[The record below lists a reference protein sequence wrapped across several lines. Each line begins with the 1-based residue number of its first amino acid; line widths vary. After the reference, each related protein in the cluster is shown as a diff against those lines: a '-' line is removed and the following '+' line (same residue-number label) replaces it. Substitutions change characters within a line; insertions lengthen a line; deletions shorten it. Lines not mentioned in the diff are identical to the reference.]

1 LRNEAAPAV
10 FRQQSPEAKERRSE
24 VTLET
29 ERIPAA
35 GGLAEGVRAALRRGL
50 RVVRRLKRTR
60 PFRSAS
66 TSLIRR
72 ILIANLAGLLV
83 MIGGIYYL
91 SHYQEWLVDAKKES
105 LRTQGELIAAA
116 IASDARIEHG
126 NIEIN
131 LDKANRP
138 DKTRVP
144 YRDDGFSSL
153 QLSIRPERA
162 TPILRRLIQHT
173 KNRARI
179 YGRDG
184 TLIVDTATLLT
195 KGQLT
200 RPQQSEPEG
209 KPKNFWTRL
218 TAFLIDKH
226 LPVYKEIGSAKGTAY
241 PEVRAALEGSA
252 TPLLLLDQTGEQIVS
267 MAIPIRRAN
276 TVLGALLLSTRPGD
290 IEKTLN
296 EERSRIAMLAIIAL
310 IATLVS
316 SLLLARTVAEP
327 IRRLSDAAEE
337 VSRNINA
344 RQSLPDYAERNDE
357 VGQLARAFR
366 AMTAALYRRIESSE
380 SFAAD
385 VAHELKNPLTAARS
399 TAESLVYAKTPEQRD
414 ELVRQIQNELKRL
427 NRLITDV
434 SNASR
439 LDAELARQ
447 AMAPTNVTEVVD
459 SVARIF
465 RDILS
470 EDTRTVRVV
479 VDQGVDPATL
489 KVTGHEGRLG
499 QVVTNLVD
507 NAVSFSPP
515 DGVVVIT
522 VRQNPQWVE
531 IVIDDEG
538 PGIPEDRLAII
549 FDRFYTDRPQSEAL
563 RGKNS
568 GLGLSISREIVHAH
582 GGEIWAENRRPA
594 GAAPDSRPSGARFVV
609 HLPRL
614 ITTSRGGQGGTH
626 RRY

>member
-1 LRNEAAPAV
+1 VALDTQGVPATNALMDWLRAF
-10 FRQQSPEAKERRSE
+10 FRR
-24 VTLET
+24 
-29 ERIPAA
+29 
-35 GGLAEGVRAALRRGL
+35 GLLLIRRGL
-50 RVVRRLKRTR
+50 RVR

-66 TSLIRR
+66 ASLTRR
-72 ILIANLAGLLV
+72 ILIANVAGLGV

-91 SHYQEWLVDAKKES
+91 SHYQTWLVEAKKES

-116 IASDARIEHG
+116 IASDARIEQG

-138 DKTRVP
+138 DKARVP
-144 YRDDGFSSL
+144 YRDDGFASL

-184 TLIVDTATLLT
+184 TLIVDTAMLLT

-200 RPQQSEPEG
+200 KPATEPVVK

-218 TAFLIDKH
+218 TAVLIDEH
-226 LPVYKEIGSAKGTAY
+226 LPVYKEIGSGKGTAY
-241 PEVRAALEGSA
+241 PEVRDALAGTA
-252 TPLLLLDQTGEQIVS
+252 TPLLLLDQDGEQIVS
-267 MAIPIRRAN
+267 MAVPIRRAN
-276 TVLGALLLSTRPGD
+276 SVLGALLLSTRPGD
-290 IEKTLN
+290 IEKSLSDERWRITL
-296 EERSRIAMLAIIAL
+296 LAAIAL
-310 IATLVS
+310 LATLVS
-316 SLLLARTVAEP
+316 SILLARTVAEP
-327 IRRLSDAAEE
+327 IRRLSEAAEE

-344 RQSLPDYAERNDE
+344 RAHLPDYAERNDE
-357 VGQLARAFR
+357 VGQLSRAFR
-366 AMTAALYRRIESSE
+366 SMTAALYRRIESSE

-447 AMAPTNVTEVVD
+447 AMVPTVITDVVD

-465 RDILS
+465 RDILC
-470 EDTRTVRVV
+470 EDGRSVRVV
-479 VDQGVDPATL
+479 VDPGVDAQTL
-489 KVTGHEGRLG
+489 KVNGHEGRLG
-499 QVVTNLVD
+499 QVMTNLVD
-507 NAVSFSPP
+507 NAVSFSPA

-522 VRQNPQWVE
+522 VKQTAQNVE
-531 IVIDDEG
+531 ITIDDEG

-568 GLGLSISREIVHAH
+568 GLGLSISREIIHAH
-582 GGEIWAENRRPA
+582 GGEVWAENRRA
-594 GAAPDSRPSGARFVV
+594 TEAAADSRPSGARFVV
-609 HLPRL
+609 RLPRL
-614 ITTSRGGQGGTH
+614 MQTARGGTGATH
-626 RRY
+626 RRF

>member
-1 LRNEAAPAV
+1 MALETQGAAAGNALTDPLRNAARRAV
-10 FRQQSPEAKERRSE
+10 RN
-24 VTLET
+24 
-29 ERIPAA
+29 
-35 GGLAEGVRAALRRGL
+35 LRRA
-50 RVVRRLKRTR
+50 RL
-60 PFRSAS
+60 FRSAS
-66 TSLIRR
+66 TSLLRR
-72 ILIANLAGLLV
+72 IMLANLVGLAV

-91 SHYQEWLVDAKKES
+91 SHYQTWLVEAKKES

-116 IASDARIEHG
+116 IASDARIEQG
-126 NIEIN
+126 NIEID
-131 LDKANRP
+131 LETANRP
-138 DKTRVP
+138 DMARVP

-200 RPQQSEPEG
+200 RPAAEEQRS

-218 TAFLIDKH
+218 TSVLIDEH
-226 LPVYKEIGSAKGTAY
+226 LPVYKEIGSGKGTSY
-241 PEVRAALEGSA
+241 PEVRAALEGTA
-252 TPLLLLDQTGEQIVS
+252 TPLLLLDKNGEQIVS
-267 MAIPIRRAN
+267 MAVPIRRAN
-276 TVLGALLLSTRPGD
+276 SVLGALLLSTRPGD
-290 IEKTLN
+290 IEKSLSDERWRITL
-296 EERSRIAMLAIIAL
+296 LAGIAL

-316 SLLLARTVAEP
+316 SMLLARTVAEP
-327 IRRLSDAAEE
+327 IRRLSEAAEE

-344 RQSLPDYAERNDE
+344 RTHLPDYADRNDE

-366 AMTAALYRRIESSE
+366 SMTAALYRRIESSE

-447 AMAPTNVTEVVD
+447 AMVPTLVTEVVD

-465 RDILS
+465 RDILA
-470 EDTRTVRVV
+470 EDGRSVRVV
-479 VDQGVDPATL
+479 FDHGVDPRTL
-489 KVTGHEGRLG
+489 RVTGHEGRLG
-499 QVVTNLVD
+499 QVITNLVD

-515 DGVVVIT
+515 KGIVVIT
-522 VRQNPQWVE
+522 VKQTPQHVD

-594 GAAPDSRPSGARFVV
+594 GAPADSKPVGARFVV
-609 HLPRL
+609 RLPRL
-614 ITTSRGGQGGTH
+614 VTTARGGAGGTH
-626 RRY
+626 WRY

>member
-1 LRNEAAPAV
+1 LALDTQGVPATNVLTDPLR
-10 FRQQSPEAKERRSE
+10 
-24 VTLET
+24 
-29 ERIPAA
+29 
-35 GGLAEGVRAALRRGL
+35 ALFRRGL
-50 RVVRRLKRTR
+50 RLVRRVQRGR

-66 TSLIRR
+66 ASLTRR
-72 ILIANLAGLLV
+72 IMIANLVGLLV

-91 SHYQEWLVDAKKES
+91 SHYQTWLVEAKKES

-116 IASDARIEHG
+116 IASDARIEQG

-138 DKTRVP
+138 DQARVP

-195 KGQLT
+195 KGQLA
-200 RPQQSEPEG
+200 RPAAETEQPS

-218 TAFLIDKH
+218 TAVLIDKH
-226 LPVYKEIGSAKGTAY
+226 LPVYKEIGNAKGTAY
-241 PEVRAALEGSA
+241 PEVRAALEGTA
-252 TPLLLLDQTGEQIVS
+252 TPLLLLDKDGDQFVS
-267 MAIPIRRAN
+267 MAVPIRRAN
-276 TVLGALLLSTRPGD
+276 SILGALLLSTRPGD
-290 IEKTLN
+290 IEKSLS
-296 EERSRIAMLAIIAL
+296 EERWRITLLAVIAL

-327 IRRLSDAAEE
+327 IRRLSEAAEE
-337 VSRNINA
+337 VSRDISA
-344 RQSLPDYAERNDE
+344 RAHLPDYADRNDE
-357 VGQLARAFR
+357 VGQLSRAFR
-366 AMTAALYRRIESSE
+366 SMTAALYRRIESSE

-399 TAESLVYAKTPEQRD
+399 TAESLVYAKTTEQRD

-447 AMAPTNVTEVVD
+447 AMVPTLIVDVVD
-459 SVARIF
+459 SVAKIF
-465 RDILS
+465 RDILC
-470 EDTRTVRVV
+470 EDGRSVRVA
-479 VDQGVDPATL
+479 VDPGVDAQTL

-499 QVVTNLVD
+499 QVITNLVD
-507 NAVSFSPP
+507 NAVSFSPA
-515 DGVVVIT
+515 DGVVVLT
-522 VRQNPQWVE
+522 VKQTTQNVE
-531 IVIDDEG
+531 ITIDDEG

-582 GGEIWAENRRPA
+582 GGEIWAENRRAA
-594 GAAPDSRPSGARFVV
+594 GSAPDSRPVGARFVV
-609 HLPRL
+609 RLPRL
-614 ITTSRGGQGGTH
+614 IQTSRGGSGGTH

>member
-1 LRNEAAPAV
+1 
-10 FRQQSPEAKERRSE
+10 

-29 ERIPAA
+29 ERIPAT
-35 GGLAEGVRAALRRGL
+35 GGLAEGAKAAMRRGL

-91 SHYQEWLVDAKKES
+91 SHYQEWLVEAKKES

-116 IASDARIEHG
+116 IASDARIEQG

-138 DKTRVP
+138 AKARVP

-200 RPQQSEPEG
+200 RPQNEPEQG

-252 TPLLLLDQTGEQIVS
+252 TPLLLLDQSGEQIVS
-267 MAIPIRRAN
+267 MAVPIRRAN

-290 IEKTLN
+290 IEKSLS

-344 RQSLPDYAERNDE
+344 RQNLPDYAERNDE

-470 EDTRTVRVV
+470 EETRKVRVV
-479 VDQGVDPATL
+479 IDQGVDAATL

-522 VRQNPQWVE
+522 VRQSPQWVE

-594 GAAPDSRPSGARFVV
+594 GAAPDSRPIGARFVV
-609 HLPRL
+609 RLPRL
-614 ITTSRGGQGGTH
+614 VVTSRGGQSATH

>member
-1 LRNEAAPAV
+1 MALDTQGVPATNV
-10 FRQQSPEAKERRSE
+10 LTDP
-24 VTLET
+24 L
-29 ERIPAA
+29 
-35 GGLAEGVRAALRRGL
+35 RAAFRRG
-50 RVVRRLKRTR
+50 RRLIRRVQRGR

-66 TSLIRR
+66 ASLTRR
-72 ILIANLAGLLV
+72 IMIANLVGLMV

-91 SHYQEWLVDAKKES
+91 SHYQTWLVEAKKES

-116 IASDARIEHG
+116 IASDARIEQG

-131 LDKANRP
+131 LDKASRP
-138 DKTRVP
+138 DKARVP

-200 RPQQSEPEG
+200 RPAADADQTS

-218 TAFLIDKH
+218 TAVLIDKH
-226 LPVYKEIGSAKGTAY
+226 LPVYKEIGNGKGTAY
-241 PEVRAALEGSA
+241 PEVRAALDGTA
-252 TPLLLLDQTGEQIVS
+252 TPLLLLDKDGDQFVS
-267 MAIPIRRAN
+267 MAVPIRRAN
-276 TVLGALLLSTRPGD
+276 SVLGALLLSTRPGD
-290 IEKTLN
+290 IEKSLSDERWRITL
-296 EERSRIAMLAIIAL
+296 LAVIAL

-337 VSRNINA
+337 VSRNISA
-344 RQSLPDYAERNDE
+344 RAHLPNYADRNDE
-357 VGQLARAFR
+357 VGQLSRAFSS
-366 AMTAALYRRIESSE
+366 MTAALYRRIESSE

-447 AMAPTNVTEVVD
+447 TMVPTVITDVVD
-459 SVARIF
+459 NVAKIF
-465 RDILS
+465 RDILC
-470 EDTRTVRVV
+470 EDGRSVRVA
-479 VDQGVDPATL
+479 VDPSVDAQTL

-499 QVVTNLVD
+499 QVFTNLID
-507 NAVSFSPP
+507 NAVSFSPA
-515 DGVVVIT
+515 DGVVVLT
-522 VRQNPQWVE
+522 VKQTAQHVE
-531 IVIDDEG
+531 ITIDDEG

-568 GLGLSISREIVHAH
+568 GLGLSISREIIHAH
-582 GGEIWAENRRPA
+582 SGEIRAENRRA
-594 GAAPDSRPSGARFVV
+594 SGSAPDSRPVGARFVV
-609 HLPRL
+609 RLPRL
-614 ITTSRGGQGGTH
+614 FQTSRGGAGGTH

>member
-1 LRNEAAPAV
+1 MALDTQGVPATNVLTDPLRGLG
-10 FRQQSPEAKERRSE
+10 RR
-24 VTLET
+24 
-29 ERIPAA
+29 
-35 GGLAEGVRAALRRGL
+35 GVRLLRR
-50 RVVRRLKRTR
+50 VRRGR

-66 TSLIRR
+66 ASLTRR
-72 ILIANLAGLLV
+72 ILIANMVGLLV

-91 SHYQEWLVDAKKES
+91 SHYQTWLVEAKKES

-116 IASDARIEHG
+116 IASDARIEQG

-131 LDKANRP
+131 LEQANRP
-138 DKTRVP
+138 DKSRVP

-200 RPQQSEPEG
+200 RPAADQEPVV

-218 TAFLIDKH
+218 TSVLIDKH
-226 LPVYKEIGSAKGTAY
+226 LPVYKEIGNAKGTAY
-241 PEVRAALEGSA
+241 PEVRAALDGTA
-252 TPLLLLDQTGEQIVS
+252 TPLLLLDKDGEQIVS
-267 MAIPIRRAN
+267 MAVPIRRAN
-276 TVLGALLLSTRPGD
+276 AVLGALLLSTRPGD
-290 IEKTLN
+290 IEKSLSQ
-296 EERSRIAMLAIIAL
+296 ERWRIALLAVIAL
-310 IATLVS
+310 VATLVS

-327 IRRLSDAAEE
+327 IRRLSEAAEE

-344 RQSLPDYAERNDE
+344 RAHLPDFAERNDE
-357 VGQLARAFR
+357 VGQLSRAFR
-366 AMTAALYRRIESSE
+366 SMTAALYRRIELSE

-447 AMAPTNVTEVVD
+447 AMVPTLVTDVVD
-459 SVARIF
+459 NVAKIF

-470 EDTRTVRVV
+470 EDGRSVRVV
-479 VDQGVDPATL
+479 LDQGVDRQSL
-489 KVTGHEGRLG
+489 KVTGHEGRMG
-499 QVVTNLVD
+499 QVITNLVD
-507 NAVSFSPP
+507 NAVSFSPA

-522 VRQNPQWVE
+522 VKQTPQHVD

-568 GLGLSISREIVHAH
+568 GLGLSISREIMIAH
-582 GGEIWAENRRPA
+582 GGEIWAENRRAA
-594 GAAPDSRPSGARFVV
+594 GSAPDSRPVGARFTVR
-609 HLPRL
+609 LPRL
-614 ITTSRGGQGGTH
+614 VTTSRGGSGGS

>member
-1 LRNEAAPAV
+1 MA
-10 FRQQSPEAKERRSE
+10 
-24 VTLET
+24 LET
-29 ERIPAA
+29 QGVPAPSA
-35 GGLAEGVRAALRRGL
+35 WTDPLRGAARRALRVL
-50 RVVRRLKRTR
+50 RRLQGGR

-66 TSLIRR
+66 ASLTRR
-72 ILIANLAGLLV
+72 ILIANLVGLIV

-91 SHYQEWLVDAKKES
+91 SHYQTWLVEAKKES

-116 IASDARIEHG
+116 IASDARIEQG
-126 NIEIN
+126 NIEID
-131 LDKANRP
+131 LDRAARP
-138 DKTRVP
+138 DAARVP

-200 RPQQSEPEG
+200 RPAADAEKST
-209 KPKNFWTRL
+209 KPRNFWTRL
-218 TAFLIDKH
+218 TAVLIDKH
-226 LPVYKEIGSAKGTAY
+226 LPVYREIGNGKGTAY
-241 PEVRAALEGSA
+241 PEVRAALDGTA
-252 TPLLLLDQTGEQIVS
+252 MPLLLLDKDGDQLVS
-267 MAIPIRRAN
+267 MAVPIRRAN
-276 TVLGALLLSTRPGD
+276 SVLGALLLSTRPGD
-290 IEKTLN
+290 IEKSLS
-296 EERSRIAMLAIIAL
+296 EERWRITLLAAIAL
-310 IATLVS
+310 VATLVS

-344 RQSLPDYAERNDE
+344 RAQLPDYAERNDE
-357 VGQLARAFR
+357 VGQLSRAFR
-366 AMTAALYRRIESSE
+366 SMTSALYRRIESSE

-447 AMAPTNVTEVVD
+447 AMVPTLVTDVVD
-459 SVARIF
+459 NVAKIF

-470 EDTRTVRVV
+470 EDGRSVRVV
-479 VDQGVDPATL
+479 LDAGVDPETL
-489 KVTGHEGRLG
+489 KVRGQEGRLG
-499 QVVTNLVD
+499 QVITNLVD
-507 NAVSFSPP
+507 NAVSFSPA

-522 VRQNPQWVE
+522 VKQTPQTVE
-531 IVIDDEG
+531 ILIDDEG

-582 GGEIWAENRRPA
+582 GGEIWAENRRAA
-594 GAAPDSRPSGARFVV
+594 GAAPGSRPSGARFVV
-609 HLPRL
+609 RLPRL
-614 ITTSRGGQGGTH
+614 IQTSRGGSVATH

>member
-1 LRNEAAPAV
+1 VALKTQGVPATQVLTDPLRGLG
-10 FRQQSPEAKERRSE
+10 RR
-24 VTLET
+24 
-29 ERIPAA
+29 
-35 GGLAEGVRAALRRGL
+35 GVRLLRR
-50 RVVRRLKRTR
+50 VRRGR

-66 TSLIRR
+66 ASLTRR
-72 ILIANLAGLLV
+72 ILIANMVGLLV

-91 SHYQEWLVDAKKES
+91 SHYQTWLVEAKKES

-116 IASDARIEHG
+116 IASDARIEQG

-131 LDKANRP
+131 LEQANRP
-138 DKTRVP
+138 DKSRVP

-200 RPQQSEPEG
+200 RPAADQEPVV

-218 TAFLIDKH
+218 TSVLIDKH
-226 LPVYKEIGSAKGTAY
+226 LPVYKEIGNAKGTAY
-241 PEVRAALEGSA
+241 PEVRAALDGTA
-252 TPLLLLDQTGEQIVS
+252 TPLLLLDKDGEQIVS
-267 MAIPIRRAN
+267 MAVPIRRAN
-276 TVLGALLLSTRPGD
+276 AVLGALLLSTRPGD
-290 IEKTLN
+290 IEKSLSQ
-296 EERSRIAMLAIIAL
+296 ERWRIALLAVIAL
-310 IATLVS
+310 VATLVS

-327 IRRLSDAAEE
+327 IRRLSEAAEE

-344 RQSLPDYAERNDE
+344 RAHLPDFAERNDE
-357 VGQLARAFR
+357 VGQLSRAFR
-366 AMTAALYRRIESSE
+366 SMTAALYRRIESSE

-447 AMAPTNVTEVVD
+447 AMVPTLVTDVVD
-459 SVARIF
+459 NVAKIF

-470 EDTRTVRVV
+470 EDGRSVRVV
-479 VDQGVDPATL
+479 LDQGVDRQSL
-489 KVTGHEGRLG
+489 KVTGHEGRMG
-499 QVVTNLVD
+499 QVITNLVD
-507 NAVSFSPP
+507 NAVSFSPA

-522 VRQNPQWVE
+522 VKQTPQHVD

-568 GLGLSISREIVHAH
+568 GLGLSISREIMIAH
-582 GGEIWAENRRPA
+582 GGEIWAENRRA
-594 GAAPDSRPSGARFVV
+594 TGSAPDSRPVGARFTVR
-609 HLPRL
+609 LPRL
-614 ITTSRGGQGGTH
+614 VTTSRGGSGGS

>member
-1 LRNEAAPAV
+1 VALKTQGVPATNVLTDPLR
-10 FRQQSPEAKERRSE
+10 
-24 VTLET
+24 
-29 ERIPAA
+29 
-35 GGLAEGVRAALRRGL
+35 GLGRRGL
-50 RVVRRLKRTR
+50 RLLRRVRRGR

-66 TSLIRR
+66 ASLTRR
-72 ILIANLAGLLV
+72 ILIANMVGLLV

-91 SHYQEWLVDAKKES
+91 SHYQTWLVEAKKES

-116 IASDARIEHG
+116 IASDARIEQG

-131 LDKANRP
+131 LEQANRP
-138 DKTRVP
+138 DKSRVP

-200 RPQQSEPEG
+200 RPAADQGPVV

-218 TAFLIDKH
+218 TSVLIDKH
-226 LPVYKEIGSAKGTAY
+226 LPVYKEIGNAKGTAY
-241 PEVRAALEGSA
+241 PEVRAALDGTA
-252 TPLLLLDQTGEQIVS
+252 TPLLLLDQDGEQIVS
-267 MAIPIRRAN
+267 MAVPIRRAN
-276 TVLGALLLSTRPGD
+276 AVLGALLLSTRPGD
-290 IEKTLN
+290 IEKSLSQ
-296 EERSRIAMLAIIAL
+296 ERWRIALLAVIAL
-310 IATLVS
+310 VATLVS

-327 IRRLSDAAEE
+327 IRRLSEAAEE

-344 RQSLPDYAERNDE
+344 RAHLPDFAERNDE
-357 VGQLARAFR
+357 VGQLSRAFR
-366 AMTAALYRRIESSE
+366 SMTAALYRRIESSE

-447 AMAPTNVTEVVD
+447 AMVPTLVTDVVD
-459 SVARIF
+459 NVAKIF

-470 EDTRTVRVV
+470 EDGRSVRVV
-479 VDQGVDPATL
+479 LDQGVDRQAL
-489 KVTGHEGRLG
+489 KVTGHEGRMG
-499 QVVTNLVD
+499 QVITNLVD

-522 VRQNPQWVE
+522 VKQTPQHVD

-568 GLGLSISREIVHAH
+568 GLGLSISREIMIAH
-582 GGEIWAENRRPA
+582 GGEIWAENRRAA
-594 GAAPDSRPSGARFVV
+594 GSAADSRPVGARFTVR
-609 HLPRL
+609 LPRL
-614 ITTSRGGQGGTH
+614 VTTSRGGSSGS

>member
-1 LRNEAAPAV
+1 MV
-10 FRQQSPEAKERRSE
+10 
-24 VTLET
+24 
-29 ERIPAA
+29 
-35 GGLAEGVRAALRRGL
+35 
-50 RVVRRLKRTR
+50 
-60 PFRSAS
+60 
-66 TSLIRR
+66 
-72 ILIANLAGLLV
+72 GLLV

-91 SHYQEWLVDAKKES
+91 SHYQTWLVEAKKEL

-116 IASDARIEHG
+116 IASDARIEQG

-131 LDKANRP
+131 LEQANRP
-138 DKTRVP
+138 DKSRVP

-200 RPQQSEPEG
+200 RPAADQEPVV

-218 TAFLIDKH
+218 TSVLIDKH
-226 LPVYKEIGSAKGTAY
+226 LPVYKEIGNAKGTAY
-241 PEVRAALEGSA
+241 PEVRAALDGTA
-252 TPLLLLDQTGEQIVS
+252 TPLLLLDQDGEQIVS
-267 MAIPIRRAN
+267 MAVPIRRAN
-276 TVLGALLLSTRPGD
+276 AVLGALLLSTRPGD
-290 IEKTLN
+290 IEKSLSQ
-296 EERSRIAMLAIIAL
+296 ERWRIALLAVIAL
-310 IATLVS
+310 VATLVS

-327 IRRLSDAAEE
+327 IRRLSEAAEE

-344 RQSLPDYAERNDE
+344 RAHLPDFAERNDE
-357 VGQLARAFR
+357 VGQLSRAFR
-366 AMTAALYRRIESSE
+366 SMTAALYRRIELSE

-447 AMAPTNVTEVVD
+447 AMVPTLVTDVVD
-459 SVARIF
+459 NVAKIF

-470 EDTRTVRVV
+470 EDGRSVRVV
-479 VDQGVDPATL
+479 LDQGVDRQTL
-489 KVTGHEGRLG
+489 KVTGHEGRMG
-499 QVVTNLVD
+499 QVITNLVD
-507 NAVSFSPP
+507 NAVSFSPAGRRGRDHREADAAACGHRDRRRGARHSGGSSRHHLRP
-515 DGVVVIT
+515 VLYGPAAVGGAA
-522 VRQNPQWVE
+522 RQEFGTGAFDLARDRDRAWGRDLGREPAGGRLGGGQPPRRCAVHRPVTASGHDLARRLGWQPPLLKSWCMARLSRSGGGRRCCV
-531 IVIDDEG
+531 G
-538 PGIPEDRLAII
+538 PRA
-549 FDRFYTDRPQSEAL
+549 
-563 RGKNS
+563 
-568 GLGLSISREIVHAH
+568 
-582 GGEIWAENRRPA
+582 AENPILR
-594 GAAPDSRPSGARFVV
+594 
-609 HLPRL
+609 
-614 ITTSRGGQGGTH
+614 
-626 RRY
+626 

>member
-1 LRNEAAPAV
+1 LFCSIAIDQAENC
-10 FRQQSPEAKERRSE
+10 SE
-24 VTLET
+24 VALET
-29 ERIPAA
+29 QGVPASN
-35 GGLAEGVRAALRRGL
+35 GLVDALRGLGRRGWRIVA
-50 RVVRRLKRTR
+50 RVRSGR

-66 TSLIRR
+66 ASLTRR
-72 ILIANLAGLLV
+72 ILIANLVGLLV

-91 SHYQEWLVDAKKES
+91 SHYQTWLVEAKKES

-116 IASDARIEHG
+116 IASDARIEQG
-126 NIEIN
+126 NIEID
-131 LDKANRP
+131 LEQANRP
-138 DKTRVP
+138 DKARVP

-184 TLIVDTATLLT
+184 TLIVDTSTLLT
-195 KGQLT
+195 KGQLI
-200 RPQQSEPEG
+200 RPAAEAETSN

-218 TAFLIDKH
+218 TSVLIDQH
-226 LPVYKEIGSAKGTAY
+226 LPVYKEIGNGKGTTY
-241 PEVRAALEGSA
+241 PEVRAALAGTA
-252 TPLLLLDQTGEQIVS
+252 TPLLLLDKNGEQIVS
-267 MAIPIRRAN
+267 MAVPIRRAN
-276 TVLGALLLSTRPGD
+276 SVLGALLLSTRPGD
-290 IEKTLN
+290 IEKSLSQ
-296 EERSRIAMLAIIAL
+296 ERWRISLLAIIAL

-327 IRRLSDAAEE
+327 IRRLSEAAEE

-344 RQSLPDYAERNDE
+344 RAHLPDYAERNDE
-357 VGQLARAFR
+357 VGQLSRAFR
-366 AMTAALYRRIESSE
+366 AMTASLYRRIESSE

-447 AMAPTNVTEVVD
+447 AMLPTVVADVVD
-459 SVARIF
+459 NVAKIF

-470 EDTRTVRVV
+470 EDGRSVRAVL
-479 VDQGVDPATL
+479 DQGVDQPTL

-499 QVVTNLVD
+499 QVITNLVD

-522 VRQNPQWVE
+522 VKQTAQHVD
-531 IVIDDEG
+531 IVIDDNG
-538 PGIPEDRLAII
+538 PGIPDDRLAII

-568 GLGLSISREIVHAH
+568 GLGLSISREIVVAH
-582 GGEIWAENRRPA
+582 GGEIWAENRRGP
-594 GAAPDSRPSGARFVV
+594 GAAADSPPVGARFTVR
-609 HLPRL
+609 LPRL
-614 ITTSRGGQGGTH
+614 VTTSRGGSGGTH

>member
-1 LRNEAAPAV
+1 MALDTQGVPATTVLTDPLRAV
-10 FRQQSPEAKERRSE
+10 F
-24 VTLET
+24 
-29 ERIPAA
+29 
-35 GGLAEGVRAALRRGL
+35 RRGL
-50 RVVRRLKRTR
+50 RRVQRGR

-66 TSLIRR
+66 ASLTRR
-72 ILIANLAGLLV
+72 IMIANLVGLIV

-91 SHYQEWLVDAKKES
+91 SHYQTWLVEAKKES

-116 IASDARIEHG
+116 IASDARIEQG

-138 DKTRVP
+138 DKARVP

-200 RPQQSEPEG
+200 RPAADAEQTS
-209 KPKNFWTRL
+209 KTKNFWTRL
-218 TAFLIDKH
+218 TAVLIDKH
-226 LPVYKEIGSAKGTAY
+226 LPVYKEIGNGKGTAY
-241 PEVRAALEGSA
+241 PEVRAALDGTA
-252 TPLLLLDQTGEQIVS
+252 TPLLLLDKDGDQFVS
-267 MAIPIRRAN
+267 MAVPIRRAN
-276 TVLGALLLSTRPGD
+276 SVLGALLLSTRPGD
-290 IEKTLN
+290 IEKSLS
-296 EERSRIAMLAIIAL
+296 EERWRITLLAVIAL

-337 VSRNINA
+337 VSRNISA
-344 RQSLPDYAERNDE
+344 RAHLPNYADRNDE
-357 VGQLARAFR
+357 VGQLSRAFSS
-366 AMTAALYRRIESSE
+366 MTAALYRRIESSE

-447 AMAPTNVTEVVD
+447 TMVPTLITDVVD
-459 SVARIF
+459 NVAKIF
-465 RDILS
+465 RDILC
-470 EDTRTVRVV
+470 EDGRSVRVV
-479 VDQGVDPATL
+479 IDPAVDAQTL

-499 QVVTNLVD
+499 QVFTNLID
-507 NAVSFSPP
+507 NAVSFSPA
-515 DGVVVIT
+515 DGVVVLT
-522 VRQNPQWVE
+522 VKQTAQHVE
-531 IVIDDEG
+531 ITIDDEG
-538 PGIPEDRLAII
+538 PGILEDRLAIV

-568 GLGLSISREIVHAH
+568 GLGLSISREIIHAH
-582 GGEIWAENRRPA
+582 SGEIWAENRRAP
-594 GAAPDSRPSGARFVV
+594 GSAPDSRPVGARFIVR
-609 HLPRL
+609 LPRL
-614 ITTSRGGQGGTH
+614 VQTSRGGSGGTH

>member
-1 LRNEAAPAV
+1 MA
-10 FRQQSPEAKERRSE
+10 
-24 VTLET
+24 LET

-35 GGLAEGVRAALRRGL
+35 SGAMDGARAALRRGL
-50 RVVRRLKRTR
+50 RVLHRIKRVR

-72 ILIANLAGLLV
+72 IFLANLVGLAV

-91 SHYQEWLVDAKKES
+91 SHYQEWLVEAKKES
-105 LRTQGELIAAA
+105 LRTQSELIAAA
-116 IASDARIEHG
+116 IASDARIEQG
-126 NIEIN
+126 NIEIT
-131 LDKANRP
+131 LDKENRP
-138 DKTRVP
+138 DRARVP
-144 YRDDGFSSL
+144 YRDDGFSAL
-153 QLSIRPERA
+153 QLSIRPERV

-200 RPQQSEPEG
+200 RPQGEPG
-209 KPKNFWTRL
+209 KVKAKNFWTRL
-218 TAFLIDKH
+218 TAVLIDKH
-226 LPVYKEIGSAKGTAY
+226 LPVYREIGNAKGTAY
-241 PEVRAALEGSA
+241 PEVRAALEGRA
-252 TPLLLLDQTGEQIVS
+252 TPLLLLDEDGEQIVS
-267 MAIPIRRAN
+267 MAVPIKRAN
-276 TVLGALLLSTRPGD
+276 AVLGALLLSTRPGD
-290 IEKTLN
+290 IEKSLS
-296 EERSRIAMLAIIAL
+296 EERSRIAMLAVIAL
-310 IATLVS
+310 LATLLS

-327 IRRLSDAAEE
+327 IRRLSEAAEE

-344 RQSLPDYAERNDE
+344 RQQLPDYAERNDE

-447 AMAPTNVTEVVD
+447 AMAPTNVTDVVE

-470 EDTRTVRVV
+470 EDSRSVKVAIAPGIDAASLRVAG
-479 VDQGVDPATL
+479 D
-489 KVTGHEGRLG
+489 EGRLG
-499 QVVTNLVD
+499 QVITNLVD

-515 DGVVVIT
+515 DGTVTIG
-522 VRQNPQWVE
+522 VRQTPQHVE
-531 IVIDDEG
+531 IVVDDDG

-582 GGEIWAENRRPA
+582 NGEIWAENRRPA
-594 GAAPDSRPSGARFVV
+594 GGAGDATPAGARFVV
-609 HLPRL
+609 RLPRL
-614 ITTSRGGQGGTH
+614 LVTSRGGSSGG
-626 RRY
+626 RRF

>member
-1 LRNEAAPAV
+1 MA
-10 FRQQSPEAKERRSE
+10 
-24 VTLET
+24 LET
-29 ERIPAA
+29 ERIPAVS
-35 GGLAEGVRAALRRGL
+35 GPTESLRAAWRRGL
-50 RVVRRLKRTR
+50 RAIRRVRRVR

-66 TSLIRR
+66 ASLTRR
-72 ILIANLAGLLV
+72 IILANLVGLLV

-91 SHYQEWLVDAKKES
+91 SHYQTWLVEAKKES

-116 IASDARIEHG
+116 IASDARIEQG

-131 LDKANRP
+131 LDQANRP

-200 RPQQSEPEG
+200 RGPTEPVAG

-218 TAFLIDKH
+218 TSLLIDQH
-226 LPVYKEIGSAKGTAY
+226 LPVYKEIGNGKGTAY
-241 PEVRAALEGSA
+241 PEVRAALEGTS
-252 TPLLLLDQTGEQIVS
+252 TPLLLLDGNGEQIVS
-267 MAIPIRRAN
+267 MAVPIRRAN

-290 IEKTLN
+290 IEKTLS

-310 IATLVS
+310 AATLIS

-327 IRRLSDAAEE
+327 IRRLSDSAEE

-344 RQSLPDYAERNDE
+344 RQHLPDFAERNDE

-399 TAESLVYAKTPEQRD
+399 TAESLIYAKSAEQRD
-414 ELVRQIQNELKRL
+414 ELVRQIQNELRRL

-447 AMAPTNVTEVVD
+447 PMEPTSVIEVID
-459 SVARIF
+459 SVAKIF

-470 EDTRTVRVV
+470 EDGRSVRVAL
-479 VDQGVDPATL
+479 DPSVDPQTL

-522 VRQNPQWVE
+522 VRQTPQMVE
-531 IVIDDEG
+531 ITVDDEG
-538 PGIPEDRLAII
+538 PGIPDDRLAIV

-568 GLGLSISREIVHAH
+568 GLGLSISREIIHAH
-582 GGEIWAENRRPA
+582 GGEIWAENRRAPGGATDARPA
-594 GAAPDSRPSGARFVV
+594 GARFVV
-609 HLPRL
+609 RLPRL
-614 ITTSRGGQGGTH
+614 VATSRGGSGATH

>member
-1 LRNEAAPAV
+1 MALDTQGVPVTTALTETFRGAARRWLR
-10 FRQQSPEAKERRSE
+10 F
-24 VTLET
+24 
-29 ERIPAA
+29 
-35 GGLAEGVRAALRRGL
+35 
-50 RVVRRLKRTR
+50 VRRIKRGR

-66 TSLIRR
+66 ASLTRR
-72 ILIANLAGLLV
+72 ILIANLAGLIV

-91 SHYQEWLVDAKKES
+91 SHYQTWLVEAKKES

-116 IASDARIEHG
+116 IASDARIEQG

-131 LDKANRP
+131 LDQANRP
-138 DKTRVP
+138 DRARVP

-184 TLIVDTATLLT
+184 TLIVDSATLLT

-200 RPQQSEPEG
+200 RPAKSKEKTS

-218 TAFLIDKH
+218 TSMLIDEH
-226 LPVYKEIGSAKGTAY
+226 LPVYKEIGNAKGTSY
-241 PEVRAALEGSA
+241 PEVRAALSGTA
-252 TPLLLLDQTGEQIVS
+252 TPLLLLDKNGEQIVS
-267 MAIPIRRAN
+267 IAVPIRRAN
-276 TVLGALLLSTRPGD
+276 TVLGALLLSTLPGD
-290 IEKTLN
+290 IEKALSD
-296 EERSRIAMLAIIAL
+296 EQWRIALLAAIAL

-327 IRRLSDAAEE
+327 IRKLSDAAEE

-344 RQSLPDYAERNDE
+344 RAHLPDYAERNDE
-357 VGQLARAFR
+357 VGQLSRAFR
-366 AMTAALYRRIESSE
+366 SMTAALYRRIESSE

-447 AMAPTNVTEVVD
+447 TMVPTLVTEVVD
-459 SVARIF
+459 NVAKIF
-465 RDILS
+465 RDILC
-470 EDTRTVRVV
+470 EDGRSVRVV
-479 VDQGVDPATL
+479 FDQGVDPQSL
-489 KVTGHEGRLG
+489 KVTGDEGRLG
-499 QVVTNLVD
+499 QVITNLVD
-507 NAVSFSPP
+507 NAVSFSPA

-522 VRQNPQWVE
+522 VRQTPQTVD

-582 GGEIWAENRRPA
+582 GGEIWAESRRPA
-594 GAAPDSRPSGARFVV
+594 GAAADAKPQGARFVV
-609 HLPRL
+609 RLPRT
-614 ITTSRGGQGGTH
+614 IQTSRGGSGATH

>member
-1 LRNEAAPAV
+1 MA
-10 FRQQSPEAKERRSE
+10 
-24 VTLET
+24 LET
-29 ERIPAA
+29 ERIPAVS
-35 GGLAEGVRAALRRGL
+35 GPTESLRAAWRRGL
-50 RVVRRLKRTR
+50 RAVRRVRRVR

-66 TSLIRR
+66 ASLTRR
-72 ILIANLAGLLV
+72 IILANLVGLLV

-91 SHYQEWLVDAKKES
+91 SHYQTWLVEAKKES

-116 IASDARIEHG
+116 IASDARIEQG

-131 LDKANRP
+131 LDHANRP

-200 RPQQSEPEG
+200 RGPTEPVAG

-218 TAFLIDKH
+218 TSLLIDQH
-226 LPVYKEIGSAKGTAY
+226 LPVYKEIGNGKGTAY
-241 PEVRAALEGSA
+241 PEVRAALEGTS
-252 TPLLLLDQTGEQIVS
+252 TPLLLLDGNGEQIVS
-267 MAIPIRRAN
+267 MAVPIRRAN

-290 IEKTLN
+290 IEKTLS

-310 IATLVS
+310 AATLIS

-327 IRRLSDAAEE
+327 IRRLSDSAEE

-344 RQSLPDYAERNDE
+344 RQHLPDFAERNDE

-399 TAESLVYAKTPEQRD
+399 TAESLIYAKSAEQRD
-414 ELVRQIQNELKRL
+414 ELVRQIQNELRRL

-447 AMAPTNVTEVVD
+447 PMEPTSVIEVID
-459 SVARIF
+459 SVAKIF

-470 EDTRTVRVV
+470 EDGRSVRVAL
-479 VDQGVDPATL
+479 DPSVDPQTL

-522 VRQNPQWVE
+522 VRQTPQMVE
-531 IVIDDEG
+531 ITVDDEG
-538 PGIPEDRLAII
+538 PGIPEDRLAIV

-568 GLGLSISREIVHAH
+568 GLGLSISREIIHAH
-582 GGEIWAENRRPA
+582 GGEIWAENRRAPGASPDAGPA
-594 GAAPDSRPSGARFVV
+594 GARFVV
-609 HLPRL
+609 RLPRL
-614 ITTSRGGQGGTH
+614 VTTSRGGSGATH

>member
-1 LRNEAAPAV
+1 MALKTQGVPATQVLTDPLRGLG
-10 FRQQSPEAKERRSE
+10 RR
-24 VTLET
+24 
-29 ERIPAA
+29 
-35 GGLAEGVRAALRRGL
+35 GVRLLRR
-50 RVVRRLKRTR
+50 VRRGR

-66 TSLIRR
+66 ASLTRR
-72 ILIANLAGLLV
+72 ILIANLVGLLV

-91 SHYQEWLVDAKKES
+91 SHYQTWLVEAKKES

-116 IASDARIEHG
+116 IASDARIEQG

-131 LDKANRP
+131 LEKANRP
-138 DKTRVP
+138 DRSRVP

-200 RPQQSEPEG
+200 RPAADLGPVA

-218 TAFLIDKH
+218 TSVLIDKH
-226 LPVYKEIGSAKGTAY
+226 LPVYKEIGNAKGTAY
-241 PEVRAALEGSA
+241 PEVRAALDGTA
-252 TPLLLLDQTGEQIVS
+252 TPLLLLNQDGEQIVS
-267 MAIPIRRAN
+267 MAVPIRRAN
-276 TVLGALLLSTRPGD
+276 SVLGALLLSTRPGD
-290 IEKTLN
+290 IEKSLSQ
-296 EERSRIAMLAIIAL
+296 ERWRIALLAVIAL
-310 IATLVS
+310 VATLVS

-327 IRRLSDAAEE
+327 IRRLSEAAEE

-344 RQSLPDYAERNDE
+344 RAQLPDFAERNDE
-357 VGQLARAFR
+357 VGQLSRAFR
-366 AMTAALYRRIESSE
+366 SMTAALYRRIESSE

-447 AMAPTNVTEVVD
+447 AMVPTLITDVVD
-459 SVARIF
+459 NVAKIF

-470 EDTRTVRVV
+470 EDGRSVRVV
-479 VDQGVDPATL
+479 LDQGVDRQTL

-499 QVVTNLVD
+499 QVITNLVD
-507 NAVSFSPP
+507 NAVSFSPA

-522 VRQNPQWVE
+522 VKQTPQHVD

-568 GLGLSISREIVHAH
+568 GLGLSISREIVIAH
-582 GGEIWAENRRPA
+582 GGEIWAENRRAAGSAADSRPA
-594 GAAPDSRPSGARFVV
+594 GARFTVR
-609 HLPRL
+609 LPRL
-614 ITTSRGGQGGTH
+614 ITTARGGSGGS

>member
-1 LRNEAAPAV
+1 MALDTQGVPATNALTDPLRGLG
-10 FRQQSPEAKERRSE
+10 RR
-24 VTLET
+24 
-29 ERIPAA
+29 
-35 GGLAEGVRAALRRGL
+35 GVLLLRR
-50 RVVRRLKRTR
+50 VRLGR

-66 TSLIRR
+66 ASLTRR
-72 ILIANLAGLLV
+72 ILIANLVGLLV

-91 SHYQEWLVDAKKES
+91 SHYQTWLVEAKKES

-116 IASDARIEHG
+116 IASDARIEQG

-131 LDKANRP
+131 LEQANRP
-138 DKTRVP
+138 DKSRVP

-200 RPQQSEPEG
+200 RPAADQEPVV

-218 TAFLIDKH
+218 TSVLIDKH
-226 LPVYKEIGSAKGTAY
+226 LPVYKEIGNAKGTAY
-241 PEVRAALEGSA
+241 PEVRAALDGTA
-252 TPLLLLDQTGEQIVS
+252 TPLLLLDKDGEQIVS
-267 MAIPIRRAN
+267 MAVPIRRAN
-276 TVLGALLLSTRPGD
+276 SVLGALLLSTRPGD
-290 IEKTLN
+290 IEKSLSQ
-296 EERSRIAMLAIIAL
+296 ERWRIALLAVIAL
-310 IATLVS
+310 VATLVS

-327 IRRLSDAAEE
+327 IRRLSEAAEE

-344 RQSLPDYAERNDE
+344 RAHLPDFAERNDE
-357 VGQLARAFR
+357 VGQLSRAFR
-366 AMTAALYRRIESSE
+366 SMTAALYRRIESSE

-447 AMAPTNVTEVVD
+447 AMVPTLVTDVVD
-459 SVARIF
+459 NVAKIF

-470 EDTRTVRVV
+470 EDGRSVRVV
-479 VDQGVDPATL
+479 LDQGVDRQTL

-499 QVVTNLVD
+499 QVITNLVD
-507 NAVSFSPP
+507 NAVSFSPA

-522 VRQNPQWVE
+522 VKQTPQHVD

-568 GLGLSISREIVHAH
+568 GLGLSISREIVIAH
-582 GGEIWAENRRPA
+582 GGEIWAENRRAA
-594 GAAPDSRPSGARFVV
+594 GSAADSRPVGARFTVR
-609 HLPRL
+609 LPRL
-614 ITTSRGGQGGTH
+614 VTTSRGGSGVS

>member
-1 LRNEAAPAV
+1 MALDTQGVP
-10 FRQQSPEAKERRSE
+10 
-24 VTLET
+24 VTNVLT
-29 ERIPAA
+29 DP
-35 GGLAEGVRAALRRGL
+35 LRAAFRRGL
-50 RVVRRLKRTR
+50 RLVRRVQRGR

-66 TSLIRR
+66 ASLTRR
-72 ILIANLAGLLV
+72 IIIANLVGLFV

-91 SHYQEWLVDAKKES
+91 SHYQTWLVEAKKES

-116 IASDARIEHG
+116 IASDARIEQG

-138 DKTRVP
+138 DKARVP

-195 KGQLT
+195 KGQLA
-200 RPQQSEPEG
+200 RPAAGSDQTS

-218 TAFLIDKH
+218 TAVLIDKH
-226 LPVYKEIGSAKGTAY
+226 LPVYREIGNAKGTSY
-241 PEVRAALEGSA
+241 PEVRAALEGTA
-252 TPLLLLDQTGEQIVS
+252 TPLLLLDKDGEQIVS
-267 MAIPIRRAN
+267 MAVPIRRAN
-276 TVLGALLLSTRPGD
+276 SVLGALLLSTRPGD
-290 IEKTLN
+290 IDKSLN
-296 EERSRIAMLAIIAL
+296 EERWRIALLAVIAL
-310 IATLVS
+310 VATLVS

-327 IRRLSDAAEE
+327 IRRLSEAAEE
-337 VSRNINA
+337 VSRDISA
-344 RQSLPDYAERNDE
+344 RAHLPNYTDRNDE
-357 VGQLARAFR
+357 VGQLSRAFSS
-366 AMTAALYRRIESSE
+366 MTAALYRRIESSE

-447 AMAPTNVTEVVD
+447 AMVPTLITEVVD
-459 SVARIF
+459 SVAKIF
-465 RDILS
+465 RDILC
-470 EDTRTVRVV
+470 EDGRSVRVA
-479 VDQGVDPATL
+479 VDPAVDAQTL
-489 KVTGHEGRLG
+489 KVTGHEGRLA
-499 QVVTNLVD
+499 QVITNLVD
-507 NAVSFSPP
+507 NAVSFSPA
-515 DGVVVIT
+515 DGVVVLT
-522 VRQNPQWVE
+522 VKQTAQHVE
-531 IVIDDEG
+531 ITIDDEG

-582 GGEIWAENRRPA
+582 GGEVWAENRRAP
-594 GAAPDSRPSGARFVV
+594 GSAADSRPIGARFIVR
-609 HLPRL
+609 LPRL
-614 ITTSRGGQGGTH
+614 IQTARGGSGGTH

>member
-1 LRNEAAPAV
+1 MALDTQQIPVPNVLTDWLRAV
-10 FRQQSPEAKERRSE
+10 ARR
-24 VTLET
+24 
-29 ERIPAA
+29 A
-35 GGLAEGVRAALRRGL
+35 RRL
-50 RVVRRLKRTR
+50 VRRVQRGR

-66 TSLIRR
+66 ASLTRR
-72 ILIANLAGLLV
+72 ILIANLVGLVV

-91 SHYQEWLVDAKKES
+91 SHYQTWLVEAKKES

-116 IASDARIEHG
+116 IASDARIEQG

-131 LDKANRP
+131 LEQANRP
-138 DKTRVP
+138 DKARVP

-200 RPQQSEPEG
+200 RPAAEPEKTS
-209 KPKNFWTRL
+209 KPRNFWTRL
-218 TAFLIDKH
+218 TAVLIDEH
-226 LPVYKEIGSAKGTAY
+226 LPVYKEIGSGKGTAY
-241 PEVRAALEGSA
+241 PEVRAALEGTA
-252 TPLLLLDQTGEQIVS
+252 TPLLLLDPDGEQIVS
-267 MAIPIRRAN
+267 IAVPIRRAN
-276 TVLGALLLSTRPGD
+276 AILGALLLSTRPGD
-290 IEKTLN
+290 IEKSLG
-296 EERSRIAMLAIIAL
+296 EERWRITLLAVIAL
-310 IATLVS
+310 VATLVS

-344 RQSLPDYAERNDE
+344 RAQLPDYAERNDE
-357 VGQLARAFR
+357 VGQLSRAFR
-366 AMTAALYRRIESSE
+366 SMTAALYRRIESSE

-414 ELVRQIQNELKRL
+414 ELVRQIKNELKRL

-447 AMAPTNVTEVVD
+447 AMVPTLVFDVVD
-459 SVARIF
+459 SVAKIF

-470 EDTRTVRVV
+470 EDDRSVRVV
-479 VDQGVDPATL
+479 VDHGVDPQTL

-499 QVVTNLVD
+499 QVITNLVD
-507 NAVSFSPP
+507 NAVSFSPA

-522 VRQNPQWVE
+522 VRQTAQNVE
-531 IVIDDEG
+531 ISIDDQG

-568 GLGLSISREIVHAH
+568 GLGLSISREIVRAH

-594 GAAPDSRPSGARFVV
+594 GSAPETSPIGARFVV
-609 HLPRL
+609 RLPRQN
-614 ITTSRGGQGGTH
+614 TTSRGGSGGTH

>member
-1 LRNEAAPAV
+1 MA
-10 FRQQSPEAKERRSE
+10 
-24 VTLET
+24 LET
-29 ERIPAA
+29 ERIPAVS
-35 GGLAEGVRAALRRGL
+35 GPTESLRAAWRRGL
-50 RVVRRLKRTR
+50 RAVRRVRRVR

-66 TSLIRR
+66 ASLTRR
-72 ILIANLAGLLV
+72 IILANLVGLLV

-91 SHYQEWLVDAKKES
+91 SHYQTWLVEAKKES

-116 IASDARIEHG
+116 IASDARIEQG

-131 LDKANRP
+131 LDHANRP

-200 RPQQSEPEG
+200 RGPTEPVAG

-218 TAFLIDKH
+218 TSLLIDQH
-226 LPVYKEIGSAKGTAY
+226 LPVYKEIGNGKGTAY
-241 PEVRAALEGSA
+241 PEVRAALEGTS
-252 TPLLLLDQTGEQIVS
+252 TPLLLLDGNGEQIVS
-267 MAIPIRRAN
+267 MAVPIRRAN

-290 IEKTLN
+290 IEKTLS

-310 IATLVS
+310 AATLIS

-327 IRRLSDAAEE
+327 IRRLSDSAEE

-344 RQSLPDYAERNDE
+344 RQHLPDFAERNDE

-399 TAESLVYAKTPEQRD
+399 TAESLIYAKSAEQRD
-414 ELVRQIQNELKRL
+414 ELVRQIQNELRRL

-447 AMAPTNVTEVVD
+447 PMEPTSVIEVID
-459 SVARIF
+459 SVAKIF

-470 EDTRTVRVV
+470 EDGRSVRVAL
-479 VDQGVDPATL
+479 DPSVDPQTL

-522 VRQNPQWVE
+522 VRQTPQMVE
-531 IVIDDEG
+531 ITVDDEG
-538 PGIPEDRLAII
+538 PGIPEDRLAIV

-568 GLGLSISREIVHAH
+568 GLGLSISREIIHAH
-582 GGEIWAENRRPA
+582 GGEIWAENRRAPG
-594 GAAPDSRPSGARFVV
+594 GAADARPAGARFVV
-609 HLPRL
+609 RLPRL
-614 ITTSRGGQGGTH
+614 VTTSRGGSGATH

>member
-1 LRNEAAPAV
+1 VALKTQGVPATNVLTDPLRGLG
-10 FRQQSPEAKERRSE
+10 RR
-24 VTLET
+24 
-29 ERIPAA
+29 
-35 GGLAEGVRAALRRGL
+35 GVRLLRR
-50 RVVRRLKRTR
+50 VRRGR

-66 TSLIRR
+66 ASLTRR
-72 ILIANLAGLLV
+72 ILIANLVGLLV

-91 SHYQEWLVDAKKES
+91 SHYQTWLVEAKKES

-116 IASDARIEHG
+116 IASDARIEQG

-131 LDKANRP
+131 LEQANRP
-138 DKTRVP
+138 DKSRVP

-200 RPQQSEPEG
+200 RPAVDQEAVV

-218 TAFLIDKH
+218 TSVLIDKH
-226 LPVYKEIGSAKGTAY
+226 LPVYKEIGNAKGTAY
-241 PEVRAALEGSA
+241 PEVRAALDGTA
-252 TPLLLLDQTGEQIVS
+252 TPLLLLDQDGEQIVS
-267 MAIPIRRAN
+267 MAVPIRRAN
-276 TVLGALLLSTRPGD
+276 AVLGALLLSTRPGD
-290 IEKTLN
+290 IEKSLSQ
-296 EERSRIAMLAIIAL
+296 ERWRIALLAVIAL
-310 IATLVS
+310 VATLVS

-327 IRRLSDAAEE
+327 IRRLSEAAEE

-344 RQSLPDYAERNDE
+344 RAHLPDFAERNDE
-357 VGQLARAFR
+357 VGQLSRAFR
-366 AMTAALYRRIESSE
+366 SMTAALYRRIESSE

-447 AMAPTNVTEVVD
+447 AMVPTLVTDVVD
-459 SVARIF
+459 NVAKIF

-470 EDTRTVRVV
+470 EDGRSVRVV
-479 VDQGVDPATL
+479 LDQAVDRQTL
-489 KVTGHEGRLG
+489 KVTGHEGRMG
-499 QVVTNLVD
+499 QVITNLVD
-507 NAVSFSPP
+507 NAVSFSPA

-522 VRQNPQWVE
+522 VKQTPQHVD

-568 GLGLSISREIVHAH
+568 GLGLSISREIVIAH
-582 GGEIWAENRRPA
+582 GGEIWAENRRAA
-594 GAAPDSRPSGARFVV
+594 GSAADSRPVGARFTVR
-609 HLPRL
+609 LPRL
-614 ITTSRGGQGGTH
+614 VTTSRGGSGGS

>member
-1 LRNEAAPAV
+1 MALDTQGVPATNALMDPLR
-10 FRQQSPEAKERRSE
+10 
-24 VTLET
+24 
-29 ERIPAA
+29 
-35 GGLAEGVRAALRRGL
+35 ALGRRGL
-50 RVVRRLKRTR
+50 RLVARVRRGR

-66 TSLIRR
+66 ASLTRR
-72 ILIANLAGLLV
+72 ILIANLVGLGV

-91 SHYQEWLVDAKKES
+91 SHYQTWLVEAKKES

-116 IASDARIEHG
+116 IASDARVEQG

-138 DKTRVP
+138 DRARVP

-153 QLSIRPERA
+153 QLSIRPDRA

-195 KGQLT
+195 KGQLI
-200 RPQQSEPEG
+200 RPTAEPETTS

-218 TAFLIDKH
+218 TSFLIDRH
-226 LPVYKEIGSAKGTAY
+226 LPVYKEIGNGKGTAY
-241 PEVRAALEGSA
+241 PEVRAALEGTA
-252 TPLLLLDQTGEQIVS
+252 TPLLLLDKGGEQIVS
-267 MAIPIRRAN
+267 MAVPIRRAN
-276 TVLGALLLSTRPGD
+276 AVLGALLLSTRPGD
-290 IEKTLN
+290 IEKSLSQ
-296 EERSRIAMLAIIAL
+296 ERWRISLLAVIAL
-310 IATLVS
+310 VATLVS

-327 IRRLSDAAEE
+327 IRRLSEAAEE

-344 RQSLPDYAERNDE
+344 RAHLPDYAERNDE
-357 VGQLARAFR
+357 VGQLSRAFQ
-366 AMTAALYRRIESSE
+366 AMTASLYRRIESSE

-447 AMAPTNVTEVVD
+447 AMVPTLVTDVVD
-459 SVARIF
+459 NVAKIF

-470 EDTRTVRVV
+470 EDGRSVRVV
-479 VDQGVDPATL
+479 LDQGVDQQTL
-489 KVTGHEGRLG
+489 KITGHEGRLG
-499 QVVTNLVD
+499 QVITNLVD
-507 NAVSFSPP
+507 NAVSFSPA
-515 DGVVVIT
+515 DGIVVIT
-522 VRQNPQWVE
+522 VKQTPQHVD
-531 IVIDDEG
+531 IVIDDDG

-568 GLGLSISREIVHAH
+568 GLGLSISREIVIAH
-582 GGEIWAENRRPA
+582 GGEIWAENRRAPGA
-594 GAAPDSRPSGARFVV
+594 GPDSRPIGARFTVR
-609 HLPRL
+609 LPRL
-614 ITTSRGGQGGTH
+614 VVTSRGGSIGTH

>member
-1 LRNEAAPAV
+1 LALDTQGVPATAALGEALR
-10 FRQQSPEAKERRSE
+10 R
-24 VTLET
+24 
-29 ERIPAA
+29 
-35 GGLAEGVRAALRRGL
+35 ALRRGL
-50 RVVRRLKRTR
+50 RLVRRVTGGR

-66 TSLIRR
+66 ASLTRR
-72 ILIANLAGLLV
+72 ILIANLVGLIV
-83 MIGGIYYL
+83 MVGGIYYL
-91 SHYQEWLVDAKKES
+91 SHYQTWLVEAKKES

-116 IASDARIEHG
+116 IASDARVEQG

-138 DKTRVP
+138 DNARVP

-200 RPQQSEPEG
+200 RPVEAGEKKS
-209 KPKNFWTRL
+209 KPRNFWTRL
-218 TAFLIDKH
+218 TAVLIDEH
-226 LPVYKEIGSAKGTAY
+226 LPVYKEIGNAKGTAY
-241 PEVRAALEGSA
+241 PEVRAALGGTS
-252 TPLLLLDQTGEQIVS
+252 TPLLLLDKDGEQIVS
-267 MAIPIRRAN
+267 MAVPIRRAN
-276 TVLGALLLSTRPGD
+276 AVLGALLLSTRPGD
-290 IEKTLN
+290 IDKSLN
-296 EERSRIAMLAIIAL
+296 EERWRIALLAVIAL

-344 RQSLPDYAERNDE
+344 RTQLPDYADRNDE
-357 VGQLARAFR
+357 VGQLSRAFGL
-366 AMTAALYRRIESSE
+366 MTAALYRRIESSE

-447 AMAPTNVTEVVD
+447 AMVPTLVTDVVENV
-459 SVARIF
+459 AKIF

-470 EDTRTVRVV
+470 EDGRSVSVAIAP
-479 VDQGVDPATL
+479 DVDPKSL

-507 NAVSFSPP
+507 NAVSFSPA
-515 DGVVVIT
+515 DGLVLVT
-522 VRQNPQWVE
+522 VKQTAQHVE
-531 IVIDDEG
+531 IMIDDEG

-568 GLGLSISREIVHAH
+568 GLGLSISREIVRAH
-582 GGEIWAENRRPA
+582 GGEIWAENRRAPD
-594 GAAPDSRPSGARFVV
+594 AAADSRPQGARFVV
-609 HLPRL
+609 RLPRL
-614 ITTSRGGQGGTH
+614 MQTSRGGTGGTH

>member
-1 LRNEAAPAV
+1 MALDTQGVPATNVLTDPLRGLG
-10 FRQQSPEAKERRSE
+10 RRGAR
-24 VTLET
+24 L
-29 ERIPAA
+29 
-35 GGLAEGVRAALRRGL
+35 LRR
-50 RVVRRLKRTR
+50 VRRGR

-66 TSLIRR
+66 ASLTRR
-72 ILIANLAGLLV
+72 ILIANMVGLLV

-91 SHYQEWLVDAKKES
+91 SHYQTWLVEAKKES

-116 IASDARIEHG
+116 IASDARIEQG

-131 LDKANRP
+131 LEQANRP
-138 DKTRVP
+138 DKSRVP

-200 RPQQSEPEG
+200 RPAADQEPVV

-218 TAFLIDKH
+218 TSVLIDKH
-226 LPVYKEIGSAKGTAY
+226 LPVYKEIGNAKGTAY
-241 PEVRAALEGSA
+241 PEVRAALDGTA
-252 TPLLLLDQTGEQIVS
+252 TPLLLLDKDGEQIVS
-267 MAIPIRRAN
+267 MAVPIRRAN
-276 TVLGALLLSTRPGD
+276 AVLGALLLSTRPGD
-290 IEKTLN
+290 IEKSLSQ
-296 EERSRIAMLAIIAL
+296 ERWRIALLAVIAL
-310 IATLVS
+310 VATLVS

-327 IRRLSDAAEE
+327 IRRLSEAAEE

-344 RQSLPDYAERNDE
+344 RAHLPDFAERNDE
-357 VGQLARAFR
+357 VGQLSRAFR
-366 AMTAALYRRIESSE
+366 SMTAALYRRIESSE

-447 AMAPTNVTEVVD
+447 AMVPTLVTDVVD
-459 SVARIF
+459 NVAKIF

-470 EDTRTVRVV
+470 EDGRSVRVV
-479 VDQGVDPATL
+479 LDQGVDRQSL
-489 KVTGHEGRLG
+489 KVTGHEGRMG
-499 QVVTNLVD
+499 QVITNLVD
-507 NAVSFSPP
+507 NAVSFSPA

-522 VRQNPQWVE
+522 VKQTPQHVD

-568 GLGLSISREIVHAH
+568 GLGLSISREIVIAH
-582 GGEIWAENRRPA
+582 GGEIWAENRRAA
-594 GAAPDSRPSGARFVV
+594 GSAPDSRPVGARFTVR
-609 HLPRL
+609 LPRL
-614 ITTSRGGQGGTH
+614 VTTSRGGSGGS

>member
-1 LRNEAAPAV
+1 MALDTQGVPATNVLTDPLRAV
-10 FRQQSPEAKERRSE
+10 F
-24 VTLET
+24 
-29 ERIPAA
+29 
-35 GGLAEGVRAALRRGL
+35 RRGL
-50 RVVRRLKRTR
+50 RLVRRVQRGR

-66 TSLIRR
+66 ASLTRR
-72 ILIANLAGLLV
+72 IMIANLVGLIV

-91 SHYQEWLVDAKKES
+91 SHYQTWLVEAKKES

-116 IASDARIEHG
+116 IASDARIEQG

-131 LDKANRP
+131 LDKASRP
-138 DKTRVP
+138 DKARVP

-200 RPQQSEPEG
+200 RPAADADQTS

-218 TAFLIDKH
+218 TAVLIDKH
-226 LPVYKEIGSAKGTAY
+226 LPVYKEIGNAKGTSY
-241 PEVRAALEGSA
+241 PEVRAALDGTA
-252 TPLLLLDQTGEQIVS
+252 TPLLLLDKDGDQFVS
-267 MAIPIRRAN
+267 MAVPIRRAN
-276 TVLGALLLSTRPGD
+276 SVLGALLLSTRPGD
-290 IEKTLN
+290 IEKSLSDERWRITL
-296 EERSRIAMLAIIAL
+296 LAVIAL

-337 VSRNINA
+337 VSRNISA
-344 RQSLPDYAERNDE
+344 RAHLPDYADRNDE
-357 VGQLARAFR
+357 VGQLSRAFSS
-366 AMTAALYRRIESSE
+366 MTAALYRRIESSE

-447 AMAPTNVTEVVD
+447 TMVPTLITDVVD
-459 SVARIF
+459 NVAKIF

-470 EDTRTVRVV
+470 EDGRSVRVA
-479 VDQGVDPATL
+479 VDPAVDPQTL

-499 QVVTNLVD
+499 QVFTNLID
-507 NAVSFSPP
+507 NAVSFSPA
-515 DGVVVIT
+515 DGVVVLT
-522 VRQNPQWVE
+522 VKQTAQHVE
-531 IVIDDEG
+531 ITIDDEG

-568 GLGLSISREIVHAH
+568 GLGLSISREIIHAH
-582 GGEIWAENRRPA
+582 SGEIRAENRRAA
-594 GAAPDSRPSGARFVV
+594 GSAPNSRPVGARFVV
-609 HLPRL
+609 RLPRL
-614 ITTSRGGQGGTH
+614 IQTSRGGTIGAH

>member
-1 LRNEAAPAV
+1 LALDTQGVPATNVLTDSLR
-10 FRQQSPEAKERRSE
+10 
-24 VTLET
+24 
-29 ERIPAA
+29 
-35 GGLAEGVRAALRRGL
+35 ALTRRGL
-50 RVVRRLKRTR
+50 RLVRRVQRVR

-66 TSLIRR
+66 ASLTRR
-72 ILIANLAGLLV
+72 ILIANLVGLLV

-91 SHYQEWLVDAKKES
+91 SHYQTWLVEAKKES

-116 IASDARIEHG
+116 IASDARIEQG

-138 DKTRVP
+138 DKARVP

-195 KGQLT
+195 KGQLA
-200 RPQQSEPEG
+200 RPAAGVEQTS

-218 TAFLIDKH
+218 TAVLIDKH
-226 LPVYKEIGSAKGTAY
+226 LPVYKEIGNAKGTSY
-241 PEVRAALEGSA
+241 PEVRAALEGTA
-252 TPLLLLDQTGEQIVS
+252 TPLLLLDKDGEQIVS
-267 MAIPIRRAN
+267 MAVPIRRAN

-290 IEKTLN
+290 IEKSLN
-296 EERSRIAMLAIIAL
+296 EERWRIALLAVIAL

-327 IRRLSDAAEE
+327 IRRLSDAADE

-344 RQSLPDYAERNDE
+344 RAHLPNYADRNDE
-357 VGQLARAFR
+357 VGQLSRAFTS
-366 AMTAALYRRIESSE
+366 MTAALYRRIESSE

-447 AMAPTNVTEVVD
+447 AMVPTLITDVVD
-459 SVARIF
+459 SVAKIF
-465 RDILS
+465 RDILC
-470 EDTRTVRVV
+470 EDGRSVRVA
-479 VDQGVDPATL
+479 VDPAVDSQTL

-499 QVVTNLVD
+499 QVITNLVD
-507 NAVSFSPP
+507 NAVSFSPS
-515 DGVVVIT
+515 DGVVVLT
-522 VRQNPQWVE
+522 VKQTAQHVE
-531 IVIDDEG
+531 ITIDDEG
-538 PGIPEDRLAII
+538 PGIPEDRLTII

-582 GGEIWAENRRPA
+582 GGEVWAENRRAP
-594 GAAPDSRPSGARFVV
+594 GSAPDSRPVGARFVV
-609 HLPRL
+609 RLPRL
-614 ITTSRGGQGGTH
+614 IQTARGGSGGTH

>member
-1 LRNEAAPAV
+1 VALETQGAPATNVLDPLRGVARRALRALRN
-10 FRQQSPEAKERRSE
+10 
-24 VTLET
+24 
-29 ERIPAA
+29 
-35 GGLAEGVRAALRRGL
+35 LRYA
-50 RVVRRLKRTR
+50 R
-60 PFRSAS
+60 PFRFAS
-66 TSLIRR
+66 TSLLRR
-72 ILIANLAGLLV
+72 IMLANLVGLAV

-91 SHYQEWLVDAKKES
+91 SHYQTWLVEAKKES

-116 IASDARIEHG
+116 IASDARIEQG

-138 DKTRVP
+138 DTGRVP

-200 RPQQSEPEG
+200 RPATEDKIS

-218 TAFLIDKH
+218 TSVLIDEH
-226 LPVYKEIGSAKGTAY
+226 LPVYKEIGNGKGTSY
-241 PEVRAALEGSA
+241 PEVRAALEGTA
-252 TPLLLLDQTGEQIVS
+252 TPLLLLDREGEQIVS
-267 MAIPIRRAN
+267 MAVPIRRAN
-276 TVLGALLLSTRPGD
+276 SVLGALLLSTRPGD
-290 IEKTLN
+290 IEKSLR
-296 EERSRIAMLAIIAL
+296 EERWRITLLAGIAL

-316 SLLLARTVAEP
+316 SILLARTVAEP
-327 IRRLSDAAEE
+327 IRRLSEAAEE
-337 VSRNINA
+337 VSLNIGA
-344 RQSLPDYAERNDE
+344 RAHLPDYADRNDE

-366 AMTAALYRRIESSE
+366 SMTAALYRRIESSE

-447 AMAPTNVTEVVD
+447 AMVPTLVTDVVD
-459 SVARIF
+459 SVAKIF

-470 EDTRTVRVV
+470 EDGRTVRVV
-479 VDQGVDPATL
+479 LDHGVDPQTL
-489 KVTGHEGRLG
+489 RVTGHEGRLG
-499 QVVTNLVD
+499 QVITNLVD

-515 DGVVVIT
+515 GGVVVIT
-522 VRQNPQWVE
+522 VKQTPHHVD
-531 IVIDDEG
+531 IMIDDEG

-594 GAAPDSRPSGARFVV
+594 GAAPDSKPLGARFILR
-609 HLPRL
+609 LPRL
-614 ITTSRGGQGGTH
+614 FTTARGGSGAT